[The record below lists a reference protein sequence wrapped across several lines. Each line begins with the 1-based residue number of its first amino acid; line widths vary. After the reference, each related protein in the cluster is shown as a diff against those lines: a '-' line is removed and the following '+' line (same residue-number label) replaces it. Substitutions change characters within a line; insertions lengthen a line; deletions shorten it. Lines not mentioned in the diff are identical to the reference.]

1 MNRTDASPSTPRNK
15 TPLILAGIVLALLAA
30 VGLYLIFK
38 YDLVHRSVS
47 YLDETM
53 PTGLFL
59 TLFAV
64 LPIFGA
70 PFSPFLILAGI
81 KFGVLGGLG
90 LLMAAMPVHM
100 LVTFGIA
107 HLLHQQLRRFMERFG
122 YTIPAIPSERAALYS
137 FIWLALPGMPYAVKN
152 FALPLAGVPFRY
164 CLWMNWAVQG
174 VYAVGFVVLGRS
186 AAEMNATIFLIAI
199 ALMGGTYGLVRWLK
213 RRYGDAVEQ
222 MAEGEEKG

>member
-1 MNRTDASPSTPRNK
+1 MTDAPGSSRRNK
-15 TPLILAGIVLALLAA
+15 TPLILAGVVLALLAA
-30 VGLYLIFK
+30 GGLYLIFK
-38 YDLVHRSVS
+38 HDLLSRSVS

-53 PTGLFL
+53 PAGLFL

-81 KFGVLGGLG
+81 KFGVWGGLG

-107 HLLHQQLRRFMERFG
+107 HLLHRQLRRFMERFG
-122 YTIPAIPSERAALYS
+122 YTVPEIPSERAALYS

-152 FALPLAGVPFRY
+152 FALPLAGVPFRH

-186 AAEMNATIFLIAI
+186 AAEMNAAIFLAAI
-199 ALMGGTYGLVRWLK
+199 ALLGGAYGLVRWLK
-213 RRYGDAVEQ
+213 RRYHAEVER
-222 MAEGEEKG
+222 MAEGEESG